1 MLPTPADPV
10 RPICSAKGCR
20 ADARW
25 VLVWNNPKLHT
36 PDRRKTWL
44 ACDAHREHLAQ
55 FLAVRGFLKDTV
67 AFARWQASQ
76 PASDAGTAPG
86 SPPRAE

>member
-1 MLPTPADPV
+1 MLPFGPADDGPT
-10 RPICSAKGCR
+10 RPICSAKACR

-25 VLVWNNPKLHT
+25 VLVWNNPKVHT

-44 ACDAHREHLAQ
+44 ACDEHRESLGQ

-67 AFARWQASQ
+67 DFAAWTA
-76 PASDAGTAPG
+76 AEAGDPDEG
-86 SPPRAE
+86 RSSG